1 MNDAASAAT
10 IDLGDGQPFAAH
22 PLRSAV
28 INELHARPSFPVE
41 TPRRVVHLAFL
52 ADDAAARRDRE
63 ALAAFCAAQGVSPL
77 PPEARYHRVV
87 VGQMGLRWERHSE
100 FITYTLDMAGEAGE
114 AFTRPRLRGFGL
126 DGIVPQPGPAIVAA
140 ELALLRAGEAAPV
153 IGQVFDPASLSVSE
167 LEDGAA
173 LAATDFRQD
182 AAGFTRLLV
191 ENRSLG
197 PGRTGA
203 LVQTLLEIETYRTL
217 AMLALPEAQRASP
230 RIRRIETAL
239 AGIGQEM
246 TRSAGLDS
254 NGQLLARLTDLAAE
268 LEAQAAATSYRF
280 GASRAYA
287 EIVRQR
293 LDGLR
298 ERPVEGH
305 STWAQFLWR
314 RMAPAMRTCQ
324 AVEDRQ
330 TGLAEKLARSAN
342 LLRTRV
348 DIELQSQNRD
358 LLSAMNRRTRLQLRL
373 QQTVEGLS
381 VAAISYYVVG
391 LVGYVAKG
399 AKDVGV
405 AVSPELAMAVAVPI
419 AVLGL
424 AFLVRRVRRSHTD
437 S

>member
-153 IGQVFDPASLSVSE
+153 IGQVFDPASLCVTE

-191 ENRSLG
+191 ESRSLG

-230 RIRRIETAL
+230 QIRRIETAL
-239 AGIGQEM
+239 AGIGEEM

-405 AVSPELAMAVAVPI
+405 AVSPELAMAMAVPI